1 MCCFLTGTHI
11 SQSRKEEIIL
21 WNLALHAH
29 RIRTFYWSR
38 MRGSTQNWHSKN
50 NNLFPPSYLVE
61 DTKMKN
67 RFYFASKSFQQ
78 WNEKCFV
85 NHTQLPALN
94 IVAFT
99 FSPGFFWIMY
109 LYIFSLLSQPIRHF
123 RPKMAVLSCVVGIWR
138 AVLLV
143 FTYNMIV
150 LLIEYSVLRV
160 TFSSNMDSTLLD
172 QQQRSMISFRRE
184 QIFLISCCLCF
195 ITAFS
200 FIVFLPLED
209 ISWNYVLQ
217 DIKKAVLHEDA

>member
-1 MCCFLTGTHI
+1 
-11 SQSRKEEIIL
+11 
-21 WNLALHAH
+21 
-29 RIRTFYWSR
+29 
-38 MRGSTQNWHSKN
+38 
-50 NNLFPPSYLVE
+50 
-61 DTKMKN
+61 
-67 RFYFASKSFQQ
+67 
-78 WNEKCFV
+78 
-85 NHTQLPALN
+85 
-94 IVAFT
+94 
-99 FSPGFFWIMY
+99 MY

-217 DIKKAVLHEDA
+217 DIKKAVLHEDAWNQEAWFQDQNASKLLHFFGQNPLQVTYKCQKYE